1 MLGNAEARQAFF
13 DRLEKDRDFRHSV
26 LGQDADSQT
35 TGATLSSR
43 RTHLDQ
49 AQAEFRQAEDL
60 TQQANQSS
68 SRGVGVSYDP
78 LKDPGNTN
86 AALALVEAVEAAP
99 SGQRDQVAFDGL
111 KTMGYDQGGQLP
123 SAYQDG
129 TAVRATPEE
138 VQALAQAMMDDP
150 ALANQIRALHA
161 GHLRDV
167 PNSGAPV
174 GAGSA
179 AANSNSDLPGKAQD
193 YHDQG
198 KEKQQKAMDYHE
210 AKQESGELRY
220 QGEAGDAAPQSHNVA
235 THNKLMNT
243 AEDAATDDMKLSL
256 QQALPNEIAGI
267 KVPGAKPTLEQ
278 FQEKVGYRPDG
289 AKEEDERIG
298 LAMNPSSHRHAWG
311 YPFEWSIHN
320 QIGHPHSYAIL
331 PRNFLILHHPAS
343 RPAPRLID
351 QSEGICSSVDDE
363 REQTADGRADSQR
376 DHSNLRQAGGRN
388 ACQAEYLGSHQ
399 PGKSDDRRQ
408 EGQQQSQGGFAVA
421 FPVEV
426 MQSVAQAEA
435 YKAEEG
441 RTCSDAFV
449 HAKTSTGKHA
459 QRRACKREQNSAGL
473 SFHIFLLF
481 PALLRCYSG
490 GHTTLPI

>member
-26 LGQDADSQT
+26 LGQDADSKT

-49 AQAEFRQAEDL
+49 AQAEFREAEDL

-68 SRGVGVSYDP
+68 SRGVGVNYDP

-129 TAVRATPEE
+129 TAVRGTPEE

-150 ALANQIRALHA
+150 ALANQIRTLHA

-198 KEKQQKAMDYHE
+198 EVKQQKAMDYHE
-210 AKQESGELRY
+210 AMQESGELRY
-220 QGEAGDAAPQSHNVA
+220 QGEAGDAAPKSHNVA
-235 THNKLMNT
+235 TYNKLMNT
-243 AEDAATDDMKLSL
+243 AEEVATDDMKLSL
-256 QQALPNEIAGI
+256 QQTLPNETAGI
-267 KVPGAKPTLEQ
+267 NVPGAKPTLEQ
-278 FQEKVGYRPDG
+278 FQEKIGYQPDG
-289 AKEEDERIG
+289 AKEG
-298 LAMNPSSHRHAWG
+298 
-311 YPFEWSIHN
+311 
-320 QIGHPHSYAIL
+320 
-331 PRNFLILHHPAS
+331 
-343 RPAPRLID
+343 
-351 QSEGICSSVDDE
+351 
-363 REQTADGRADSQR
+363 T
-376 DHSNLRQAGGRN
+376 
-388 ACQAEYLGSHQ
+388 
-399 PGKSDDRRQ
+399 K
-408 EGQQQSQGGFAVA
+408 
-421 FPVEV
+421 
-426 MQSVAQAEA
+426 
-435 YKAEEG
+435 K
-441 RTCSDAFV
+441 
-449 HAKTSTGKHA
+449 
-459 QRRACKREQNSAGL
+459 
-473 SFHIFLLF
+473 
-481 PALLRCYSG
+481 
-490 GHTTLPI
+490 

>member
-1 MLGNAEARQAFF
+1 MNALRVGASVTAGQSAGLLQQAGKHASAGQAHTIAAGKAEETILSKARAHLSSLATTNQSGFGGRSSSGGDFTGSFGTSASSGEESGSGATYTTSNRASQTGKIQAGAGGDTGIGESQTVTPAAGGDPTSGDRGIQSRESRSGRSGVKANFGAGIDVAQLYAAGIEKQSRTGEKSAVLGNADARQAFF

-60 TQQANQSS
+60 TQQANQGS

-99 SGQRDQVAFDGL
+99 PGQRDQVTLNGL

-167 PNSGAPV
+167 PNSGALV

-198 KEKQQKAMDYHE
+198 KEKQQMAMDYHE

-220 QGEAGDAAPQSHNVA
+220 QGEAGDAAPQSHSVA
-235 THNKLMNT
+235 TYNKLMNT
-243 AEDAATDDMKLSL
+243 AEDAATADMRLSL

-267 KVPGAKPTLEQ
+267 KVPGAEPTLEQ

-289 AKEEDERIG
+289 KV
-298 LAMNPSSHRHAWG
+298 
-311 YPFEWSIHN
+311 
-320 QIGHPHSYAIL
+320 
-331 PRNFLILHHPAS
+331 
-343 RPAPRLID
+343 
-351 QSEGICSSVDDE
+351 EGKK
-363 REQTADGRADSQR
+363 
-376 DHSNLRQAGGRN
+376 N
-388 ACQAEYLGSHQ
+388 
-399 PGKSDDRRQ
+399 
-408 EGQQQSQGGFAVA
+408 
-421 FPVEV
+421 
-426 MQSVAQAEA
+426 
-435 YKAEEG
+435 
-441 RTCSDAFV
+441 
-449 HAKTSTGKHA
+449 
-459 QRRACKREQNSAGL
+459 
-473 SFHIFLLF
+473 
-481 PALLRCYSG
+481 
-490 GHTTLPI
+490 